1 MKITRTKVDINH
13 TIITHA
19 DLLAQRHEDYV
30 SEFVTRAN
38 NELYC
43 ILAELLELH
52 EKLVGSP
59 NKDKLIKQMR
69 QRLKEKYGLKTQA
82 NTKTTA
88 LVVKYVTRAS
98 RKTAHVYGRVL
109 DVAIAN
115 GISSAGLIDY
125 IKSNGGIDK
134 VRVAVASKE
143 TQQHLKS
150 VEAHLQKELRS
161 TLVTKHGIGNAL
173 FAGPKTLP
181 HAKDVSF
188 MHMLCAFNHL
198 TQKREIVGVM
208 YPSSSLESLAMAEYL
223 TMLEVAAISDDSA
236 LFYQRCKEKGLDMDL
251 IHRWMSVNNIADAS
265 AAKFLIADLSTSAK
279 AAMATKNQSPLKLA
293 A

>member
-1 MKITRTKVDINH
+1 MKITQTKVDINH

-30 SEFVTRAN
+30 NEFVTRAN

-52 EKLVGSP
+52 EKLVASP

-69 QRLKEKYGLKTQA
+69 KILKEKYGLKTQA
-82 NTKTTA
+82 NTKTTS

-115 GISSAGLIDY
+115 SISSAGLIDY
-125 IKSNGGIDK
+125 IKANGGIDK
-134 VRVAVASKE
+134 VRMAVASKE
-143 TQQHLKS
+143 TQQHIKS
-150 VEAHLQKELRS
+150 VEAHLQKQLRS
-161 TLVTKHGIGNAL
+161 TLLSKQDIGQAL
-173 FAGPKTLP
+173 FSGRKTLP

-188 MHMLCAFNHL
+188 THMLCSFNHQ
-198 TQKREIVGVM
+198 TQKHEIVGIM
-208 YPSSSLESLAMAEYL
+208 YPSSRIELLVMTEYL
-223 TMLEVAAISDDSA
+223 DMLQVAAISDDHK
-236 LFYQRCKEKGLDMDL
+236 LFYQRCKEQGLDMDL
-251 IHRWMSVNNIADAS
+251 IHRCMASNNIAN
-265 AAKFLIADLSTSAK
+265 AATAQQLITSLSTSTK
-279 AAMATKNQSPLKLA
+279 SAMNASNQATLKLA

>member
-1 MKITRTKVDINH
+1 MKISRTKVDINH

-38 NELYC
+38 TELYC

-52 EKLVGSP
+52 EKLVASP
-59 NKDKLIKQMR
+59 KQDKLIKQMR
-69 QRLKEKYGLKTQA
+69 QSLKEKYGLKTQA
-82 NTKTTA
+82 NTKTTS

-115 GISSAGLIDY
+115 GISSTGLIDF
-125 IKSNGGIDK
+125 IKTNGGIDK
-134 VRVAVASKE
+134 VRMAVTSKE

-150 VEAHLQKELRS
+150 VEAQLQKKLRL
-161 TLVTKHGIGNAL
+161 TLIGNQGIGNVS
-173 FAGPKTLP
+173 FAAKSTLP

-188 MHMLCAFNHL
+188 THMLCTFNHS
-198 TQKREIVGVM
+198 TQKHEIVGVM
-208 YPSSSLESLAMAEYL
+208 YPSSSLESLAMTEYL
-223 TMLEVAAISDDSA
+223 TMLEVAAISDDDT
-236 LFYQRCKEKGLDMDL
+236 LFYQRCKERGLNMDL
-251 IHRWMSVNNIADAS
+251 IHRWMASNNIVNAVDAEC
-265 AAKFLIADLSTSAK
+265 LIANLSTSTKSAT
-279 AAMATKNQSPLKLA
+279 ATKNQSALKIA

>member
-1 MKITRTKVDINH
+1 MMKKTVKVDINH

-30 SEFVTRAN
+30 NEFVTRAN

-52 EKLVGSP
+52 EKLVASP
-59 NKDKLIKQMR
+59 HKDKLIKQMR
-69 QRLKEKYGLKTQA
+69 KILKEKYGLKTQT
-82 NTKTTA
+82 NTKTTS

-109 DVAIAN
+109 DVAITN
-115 GISSAGLIDY
+115 GISSAGLIDF

-134 VRVAVASKE
+134 VRLAVASKE

-150 VEAHLQKELRS
+150 VEAHLQKELCS
-161 TLVTKHGIGNAL
+161 TLVAKHGIGNAL
-173 FAGPKTLP
+173 FTGTKTLP

-188 MHMLCAFNHL
+188 THMLCTFNHK
-198 TQKREIVGVM
+198 TQKHEIVGVM
-208 YPSSSLESLAMAEYL
+208 YPSCSLESLAMAEYL
-223 TMLEVAAISDDSA
+223 TMLDVAAISDDGT
-236 LFYQRCKEKGLDMDL
+236 LFYQRCKEKGLNMDL
-251 IHRWMSVNNIADAS
+251 IHRWMAVNNIADAS
-265 AAKFLIADLSTSAK
+265 AAKCLIADLSTSTK
-279 AAMATKNQSPLKLA
+279 SAMTASNQETLKLA